1 MRSGAATS
9 KNSRRSVDDEV
20 ASEIVH
26 LKHHMN
32 TPWVSLL
39 VSVARRSTHA
49 LFDGFF
55 DRALKEGDFTAQDT
69 VNPCKSAPPMT
80 YSAGCEPVWQQQAF
94 ELWKTCMQT
103 SKPIEL
109 KGQPIAGGK
118 FPLICTPLVGRT
130 LEKIMAELDVVLPK
144 QPDVLEWRVDFFE
157 QIGDTSAV
165 IAAAKA
171 IKNKAGDTPLLFT
184 RRSILEGGEKIPLN
198 EGQVLALYEAVCKSQ
213 SIDLIDYEMANEP
226 TNIVRVRTAARA
238 SDIRLVLS
246 FHNFS
251 FTPGLETLVD
261 RFLTADQLGADV
273 AKVAVMPRDLDD
285 VLTLLQA
292 TREASKKLRIPL
304 ISMSM
309 GPYGAM
315 TRLFGWTFGSALTFA
330 VGASSSAP
338 GQVPIEDLN
347 TVLGILQKS
356 IAGQ

>member
-1 MRSGAATS
+1 
-9 KNSRRSVDDEV
+9 
-20 ASEIVH
+20 
-26 LKHHMN
+26 
-32 TPWVSLL
+32 
-39 VSVARRSTHA
+39 
-49 LFDGFF
+49 
-55 DRALKEGDFTAQDT
+55 
-69 VNPCKSAPPMT
+69 
-80 YSAGCEPVWQQQAF
+80 
-94 ELWKTCMQT
+94 MQT

-130 LEKIMAELDVVLPK
+130 IDKVMAELDVVLPK
-144 QPDVLEWRVDFFE
+144 QPDVLEWRVDYFE

-171 IKNKAGDTPLLFT
+171 IKIKSGGIPLLFT
-184 RRSILEGGEKIPLN
+184 RRSTLEGGEKIPLN
-198 EGQVLALYEAVCKSQ
+198 EGQVLALYEAVCESK
-213 SIDLIDYEMANEP
+213 SIDLIDYEMANDAP
-226 TNIVRVRTAARA
+226 NIVRVRTAARA
-238 SDIRLVLS
+238 SDIKLVLS
-246 FHNFS
+246 FHNFA
-251 FTPGLETLVD
+251 FTPGLETLVAK
-261 RFLTADQLGADV
+261 FLTADQLGADV

-285 VLTLLQA
+285 VLTLLAA

-309 GPYGAM
+309 GPFGAM

-356 IAGQ
+356 IAGK

>member
-1 MRSGAATS
+1 
-9 KNSRRSVDDEV
+9 
-20 ASEIVH
+20 
-26 LKHHMN
+26 
-32 TPWVSLL
+32 
-39 VSVARRSTHA
+39 
-49 LFDGFF
+49 
-55 DRALKEGDFTAQDT
+55 
-69 VNPCKSAPPMT
+69 
-80 YSAGCEPVWQQQAF
+80 
-94 ELWKTCMQT
+94 MQT

-109 KGQPIAGGK
+109 HGQAIAGGK

-130 LEKIMAELDVVLPK
+130 LDKLMAELAVVLPK

-157 QIGDTSAV
+157 AIGDTAAV
-165 IAAAKA
+165 IAAAQA
-171 IKNKAGDTPLLFT
+171 IKKAAGNIPVLFT
-184 RRSILEGGEKIPLN
+184 RRSTIEGGEKIAIN
-198 EGQVLALYEAVCKSQ
+198 EAQVIAMYTAICASK
-213 SIDLIDYEMANEP
+213 SIDLIDYEMANDAANIALVRAAAK
-226 TNIVRVRTAARA
+226 TN
-238 SDIRLVLS
+238 DIKLVLS

-251 FTPGLETLVD
+251 YTPGLETLASK
-261 RFLTADQLGADV
+261 FLTADQLGADV

-285 VLTLLQA
+285 VLTLLTA

-356 IAGQ
+356 IGGK